1 MADIDKANA
10 YAYKGCD
17 FSVDL
22 HNYLTEKG
30 LKIRTV
36 DFSDGWI
43 INTFNVEVLLA
54 RSNGVRN
61 DGKGIPAVMNYWL
74 HQVGWLLP
82 DAWLRL
88 RRLQR
93 TESEYDT

>member
-1 MADIDKANA
+1 MADIDKANV

-17 FSVDL
+17 FSEDL

-43 INTFNVEVLLA
+43 T
-54 RSNGVRN
+54 
-61 DGKGIPAVMNYWL
+61 VM
-74 HQVGWLLP
+74 
-82 DAWLRL
+82 
-88 RRLQR
+88 
-93 TESEYDT
+93 SETSQYNFPQYVQCGSIACKIKRGEE

>member
-22 HNYLTEKG
+22 HNYLTAKWLE
-30 LKIRTV
+30 IRTV

-43 INTFNVEVLLA
+43 T
-54 RSNGVRN
+54 
-61 DGKGIPAVMNYWL
+61 VMAETSQYNFPQYVQW
-74 HQVGWLLP
+74 GSI
-82 DAWLRL
+82 ACKIKRG
-88 RRLQR
+88 
-93 TESEYDT
+93 EE

>member
-17 FSVDL
+17 FSEYL

-43 INTFNVEVLLA
+43 T
-54 RSNGVRN
+54 
-61 DGKGIPAVMNYWL
+61 VMAETSQYNFPQYV
-74 HQVGWLLP
+74 QC
-82 DAWLRL
+82 
-88 RRLQR
+88 
-93 TESEYDT
+93 ESIACKIKRGEE